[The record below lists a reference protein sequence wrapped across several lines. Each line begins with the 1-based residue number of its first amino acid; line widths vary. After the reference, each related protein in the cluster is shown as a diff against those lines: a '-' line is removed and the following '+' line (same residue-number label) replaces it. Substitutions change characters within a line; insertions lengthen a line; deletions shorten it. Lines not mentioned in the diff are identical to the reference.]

1 MIVGYMMQIMSRS
14 DVVVTWSEENQ
25 NFKFTTKSN
34 QPNPSMHP
42 NPPSRPDLIPAR
54 KITWLLKLGSRIDRQ
69 LEADSSRPMILR
81 KIFTTSVLHSA
92 NIALNF
98 VNFHLRLVFICTW
111 TWWCWQ
117 HLAGLGRWRG
127 TQAQSCLRHSPTGSP
142 SRTCSSASFK
152 ANCSQTTQWAAR
164 LKHAHQ
170 HLFEKQSSSQ
180 SLKNECGKNHLTT
193 ICLGL
198 TNAAPVNSKQWLLLA
213 CLQCNCLSSQS
224 SQFLD
229 AIASPSS
236 YPVSRWISDPLIFQT
251 WKAPWALESA
261 AV

>member
-1 MIVGYMMQIMSRS
+1 
-14 DVVVTWSEENQ
+14 
-25 NFKFTTKSN
+25 
-34 QPNPSMHP
+34 MHP

-54 KITWLLKLGSRIDRQ
+54 KITWLLKLGSRIDWQ

-81 KIFTTSVLHSA
+81 KIFITSVLHSA

-127 TQAQSCLRHSPTGSP
+127 TQAQSCLRHSPTGSS

-152 ANCSQTTQWAAR
+152 ADCSQTIQWAAC
-164 LKHAHQ
+164 LKHARL

-180 SLKNECGKNHLTT
+180 SWKTNVEKTT
-193 ICLGL
+193 SQPSALAWPMLHPWTPSSGFF
-198 TNAAPVNSKQWLLLA
+198 WLA
-213 CLQCNCLSSQS
+213 CNASV
-224 SQFLD
+224 FLRNL
-229 AIASPSS
+229 PH
-236 YPVSRWISDPLIFQT
+236 F
-251 WKAPWALESA
+251 
-261 AV
+261 